1 MRKVVNVN
9 GRNIYV
15 YRKGHENKHLGR
27 AFVKYWKEGKVAL
40 PPNGKHRL
48 QEDRHGKKRV
58 FANSALDRRKLPY
71 KKLGLQRSIL
81 RKTYAEIRKT
91 LKELLPHIF
100 ETQSI
105 LQHVTITNEAYA
117 AKYKLR
123 KDKIHVH
130 PNVEHVLVFGKD
142 NKDAINS
149 IANFIRV
156 VLRRIKVTQG
166 LSDQDRIQLFMNTQK
181 KPIKT
186 SVLKIRD
193 LIDNLQ
199 EEFLDKI
206 EEVLQSQDE
215 LTFD

>member
-58 FANSALDRRKLPY
+58 FANSALDRRKLPH
-71 KKLGLQRSIL
+71 KKLGLQRSIH
-81 RKTYAEIRKT
+81 RKNYVEIRNT

-105 LQHVTITNEAYA
+105 LQHVTITVGACQ
-117 AKYKLR
+117 
-123 KDKIHVH
+123 
-130 PNVEHVLVFGKD
+130 
-142 NKDAINS
+142 S
-149 IANFIRV
+149 IRRYPHTTCMQW
-156 VLRRIKVTQG
+156 RRISSRREI
-166 LSDQDRIQLFMNTQK
+166 LCRRL
-181 KPIKT
+181 P
-186 SVLKIRD
+186 
-193 LIDNLQ
+193 
-199 EEFLDKI
+199 
-206 EEVLQSQDE
+206 
-215 LTFD
+215 

>member
-48 QEDRHGKKRV
+48 QEDRHGKQRV

-71 KKLGLQRSIL
+71 KTLGLQRSNH
-81 RKTYAEIRKT
+81 RKNYVEIRHT

-100 ETQSI
+100 EPQSI

-123 KDKIHVH
+123 KDKIHV
-130 PNVEHVLVFGKD
+130 PKMGLGSVDKLYRKLRSRGITRKEVETFL
-142 NKDAINS
+142 
-149 IANFIRV
+149 
-156 VLRRIKVTQG
+156 
-166 LSDQDRIQLFMNTQK
+166 K
-181 KPIKT
+181 KQQVHQEHLQQRKPSYYPIYLP
-186 SVLKIRD
+186 S
-193 LIDNLQ
+193 
-199 EEFLDKI
+199 
-206 EEVLQSQDE
+206 
-215 LTFD
+215 

>member
-27 AFVKYWKEGKVAL
+27 SFVKYWKEGKVAL

-58 FANSALDRRKLPY
+58 FANSVLDRRKLPH
-71 KKLGLQRSIL
+71 KKLGLQRSIH
-81 RKTYAEIRKT
+81 RKNYVKIRNT
-91 LKELLPHIF
+91 LKELMPHLF

-130 PNVEHVLVFGKD
+130 PNVEHVLVFGENTSGRYQQHCKLHQ
-142 NKDAINS
+142 NRSSKNQGHP
-149 IANFIRV
+149 
-156 VLRRIKVTQG
+156 RIV
-166 LSDQDRIQLFMNTQK
+166 
-181 KPIKT
+181 
-186 SVLKIRD
+186 
-193 LIDNLQ
+193 
-199 EEFLDKI
+199 
-206 EEVLQSQDE
+206 
-215 LTFD
+215 